1 METPHLRY
9 RGSMKSLRVSAAMLL
24 PLTIIV
30 VVALLLSA
38 LYGLKGEK
46 LQMAI
51 VMALALPLLFILMG
65 WWRRRLT
72 WDDNFIEYRGFLS
85 TKRIPWEKITEVR
98 FFRAGMKKVLY
109 IGSREDV
116 LFIPLIF
123 SHQDELAQALQKLPL
138 KESTYPSTLRL
149 SWVETLILWAGA
161 ILLTVTLITKVF

>member
-1 METPHLRY
+1 
-9 RGSMKSLRVSAAMLL
+9 
-24 PLTIIV
+24 LTIIV
-30 VVALLLSA
+30 VVALLLSV
-38 LYGLKGEK
+38 LYGLKGET

-51 VMALALPLLFILMG
+51 VMALVLPLLFILLG

-72 WDDNFIEYRGFLS
+72 WNDNSIEYRGFLS

-138 KESTYPSTLRL
+138 EEPVSPSTLRL
-149 SWVETLILWAGA
+149 SWVETLILWTGA
-161 ILLTVTLITKVF
+161 LLLIIIFITKVF

>member
-1 METPHLRY
+1 
-9 RGSMKSLRVSAAMLL
+9 MKSLRVSSAMFL

-30 VVALLLSA
+30 VVALLLSV

-51 VMALALPLLFILMG
+51 VMALVLPLLFILLG

-72 WDDNFIEYRGFLS
+72 WNDNSIEYRGFLS

-138 KESTYPSTLRL
+138 EESVSPSTLRL
-149 SWVETLILWAGA
+149 SWVETLILWTGA
-161 ILLTVTLITKVF
+161 LLLIIIFITKVF